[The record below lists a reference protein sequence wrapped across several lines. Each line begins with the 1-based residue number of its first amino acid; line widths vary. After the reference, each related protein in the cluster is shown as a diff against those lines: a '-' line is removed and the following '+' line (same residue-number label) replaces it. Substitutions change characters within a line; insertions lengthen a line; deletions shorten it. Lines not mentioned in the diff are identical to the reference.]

1 MKPVLLGLGVLLHVP
16 ALMAVLSIPVA
27 LAFREWS
34 GLTAFLLTAVPAVIC
49 GQALFW
55 SCRDQPQLRRQ
66 HAMLIAALGW
76 ALVPVFGAIPFLVAG
91 LGSPWSSAHAG
102 AAVFAGIDNAL
113 FEAVSGFTG
122 TGLSVV
128 DRASQLPHYLQ
139 WWRSFTEWVGGI
151 GVIVLLLSVL
161 PTSQSALNL
170 YFSEAREEKIL
181 PSVKSTVRTIWSIF
195 VTYTLVAIGLLYIA
209 GDPLWRAINHGMTA
223 IATGGFTITDEGLIG
238 ASLAVKLVLIPVMLF
253 GAVSFVTH
261 YRLLRER
268 SLRRAFGPEQKLFW
282 VLVLGGGILLVLERF
297 WTSAQWRLVDNTFQW
312 VSALTTTGFA
322 TESVALWQPGPLML
336 LVIAMLVGAQ
346 AGSTGGGIKVGRVL
360 VMLKSLGWNLRDYSI
375 RRHQVVRVRLG
386 ELRLSLPEASR
397 RAQVAA
403 TMAAAYLL
411 LWTAGVFALL
421 HFVPADTPLAHV
433 FFEAA
438 SAQSN
443 VGLSTGITADPL
455 PAGGKLL
462 LILLMITGRL
472 EIFPVM
478 VLIAWLFGRR

>member
-1 MKPVLLGLGVLLHVP
+1 MKPVAFGIGVLLHVP
-16 ALMAVLSIPVA
+16 ALMALLSLPVA
-27 LAFREWS
+27 AVFVEWS
-34 GLTAFLLTAVPAVIC
+34 GLAAFLLTAVPALVC
-49 GQALFW
+49 GQVLVW
-55 SCRDQPQLRRQ
+55 LCRDAARLQRQ

-76 ALVPVFGAIPFLVAG
+76 VLVPVFGTVPFLVAA
-91 LGSPWSSAHAG
+91 LGSPWSAPLPG
-102 AAVFAGIDNAL
+102 AAVFATLDSAL

-128 DRASQLPHYLQ
+128 ERPGELPRYLQ

-151 GVIVLLLSVL
+151 GVIVLLLSVI

-195 VTYTLVAIGLLYIA
+195 AVYTLIAIALLWLA
-209 GDPLWRAINHGMTA
+209 GEPLWRAINHGMTG
-223 IATGGFTITDEGLIG
+223 IATGGFTITDAGMEGAG
-238 ASLAVKLVLIPVMLF
+238 LAVKLVMIPVMLF
-253 GAVSFVTH
+253 GAISFLAH

-268 SLRRAFGPEQKLFW
+268 NFRRAFGPEQRLFW
-282 VLVLGGGILLVLERF
+282 ILVIAGGGLLVLERF
-297 WTSAQWRLVDNTFQW
+297 WTSGQWQIVDNAFQW

-322 TESVALWQPGPLML
+322 TQDLTLWQPAPLL
-336 LVIAMLVGAQ
+336 LMVVAMLVGAQ
-346 AGSTGGGIKVGRVL
+346 TGSTGGGIKISRVL
-360 VMLKSLGWNLRDYSI
+360 VMLKSLGWNLRDYGI
-375 RRHQVVRVRLG
+375 RPHEVIRVRLG

-397 RAQVAA
+397 RAQAAA
-403 TMAAAYLL
+403 TMTAAFLL
-411 LWTAGVFALL
+411 LWAVGVFLLL
-421 HFVPADTPLAHV
+421 HFVPAGTPLAHV

-443 VGLSTGITADPL
+443 VGLSTGITQAGL

-462 LILLMITGRL
+462 LIVLMITGRL

-478 VLIAWLFGRR
+478 VLVAWFLGRR